1 MDLADAHASN
11 LDVIWGIQTALTH
24 ASFFLID
31 GILDFSAELW
41 VLVEIGEV
49 WPFEVDPLVVFLL
62 LLFNFLLLVA
72 SGGVVMVLFSQKLEL
87 CLCFVALL
95 QHFWGH

>member
-1 MDLADAHASN
+1 MHLADAHASD

-24 ASFFLID
+24 PSLFLID

-49 WPFEVDPLVVFLL
+49 WPF
-62 LLFNFLLLVA
+62 
-72 SGGVVMVLFSQKLEL
+72 
-87 CLCFVALL
+87 
-95 QHFWGH
+95 